1 MKTTKSSIL
10 TDTPRQDKKKK
21 IKGIYFL
28 QATMEYMVNSS
39 NGKQF
44 EMSKRKKK
52 T

>member
-10 TDTPRQDKKKK
+10 TDTPRQDKK

-44 EMSKRKKK
+44 EMCKRKK